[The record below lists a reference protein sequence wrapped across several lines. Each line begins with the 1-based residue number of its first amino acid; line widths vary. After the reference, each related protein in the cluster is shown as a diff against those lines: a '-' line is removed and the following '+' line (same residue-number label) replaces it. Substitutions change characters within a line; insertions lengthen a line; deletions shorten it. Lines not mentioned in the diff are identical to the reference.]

1 MRYTVRV
8 GTDTLNV
15 SLTSDLSAYVEEKKR
30 GGYASA
36 SEVVRESL
44 RLMRDRDEQRAKLRA
59 GILAGRDDIAE
70 GRSKPFD
77 AALIRDIAR
86 RGKEQAEKRKAKR
99 SA

>member
-1 MRYTVRV
+1 M

-15 SLTSDLSAYVEEKKR
+15 SLTSDLTAYVEEKKR

-44 RLMRDRDEQRAKLRA
+44 RLMRDRDEQRTKLRA
-59 GILAGRDDIAE
+59 AILAGRDDIAE

-77 AALIRDIAR
+77 STLIRDIAR
-86 RGKEQAEKRKAKR
+86 RGKEKAAQRKAQQ